1 MFGQPLLV
9 SSLLVAV
16 LAGAARA
23 RQRTARIIQL
33 GVGPSALVLRASS
46 SWRGTLAVALTVV
59 VAGCLL
65 GFRQANGIVRALHF
79 ALATCVLCG
88 AIAGLIN
95 VRTIM
100 AVGVLGLTYWVPKS
114 PRR

>member
-1 MFGQPLLV
+1 MVALRFGPLLFV
-9 SSLLVAV
+9 PTTI
-16 LAGAARA
+16 G
-23 RQRTARIIQL
+23 QL
-33 GVGPSALVLRASS
+33 
-46 SWRGTLAVALTVV
+46 